1 MFVSLFI
8 ALVLFRLIAAGA
20 GESFS
25 ALDLNPGGSSA
36 AFSFSIFRACVCLA
50 LEGLWHSGWGC
61 AGMCMQESACDASAD
76 DSSARGR
83 SAQCAGSPIACCAGP
98 VRWSLLGLEPL
109 QLVWAFCLVC
119 MMQLFPLCCCLWGGW
134 CLWVCVAP
142 KWGGVLGPG
151 PKVGS

>member
-50 LEGLWHSGWGC
+50 LEGLWQWMGLRRDAH
-61 AGMCMQESACDASAD
+61 AGERLPCE
-76 DSSARGR
+76 RR
-83 SAQCAGSPIACCAGP
+83 
-98 VRWSLLGLEPL
+98 
-109 QLVWAFCLVC
+109 
-119 MMQLFPLCCCLWGGW
+119 
-134 CLWVCVAP
+134 
-142 KWGGVLGPG
+142 
-151 PKVGS
+151 

>member
-61 AGMCMQESACDASAD
+61 AQGCACRRALAMRAQMIRARAGEARNVRDLESLVVLVPSDGPFWIWNHCSLCGP
-76 DSSARGR
+76 SVW
-83 SAQCAGSPIACCAGP
+83 CA
-98 VRWSLLGLEPL
+98 
-109 QLVWAFCLVC
+109 
-119 MMQLFPLCCCLWGGW
+119 
-134 CLWVCVAP
+134 
-142 KWGGVLGPG
+142 
-151 PKVGS
+151 